1 MASKRAQ
8 KKETKREQKGASK
21 DTSTKPKKP
30 RKPSYQVQFDQIRA
44 ALKSGEITSL
54 EEFNERLDKIVPS
67 KGSLKFD
74 DKKKELEEYAKQVL
88 GIKEEEQEAAQ
99 TEAAPEVSTESTEV
113 VPDVSE
119 GQAEAVPEETVK
131 NEAPVEETAE
141 ETLVEETTENPTQ
154 NAPEEVVEES
164 AGEPSPEKE
173 EPKLDKYERKV
184 KNAEEA
190 ARKAEADLKAARTT
204 LSDLESERSIEESN
218 IKRIKEQ
225 LEKGTSEGKITPEQL
240 LAQARKYDEI
250 RKKVEA
256 QIRVVGKYA
265 EILSKAQRLSSSM
278 AAFRDTYSTIKT
290 QNEALKTE
298 TDEKKDNLTERE
310 GRKESSFFQKL
321 RLSSSRSKIGRM
333 TLKGALKKD
342 LTVAPL
348 VKISYVYRKLGLDKK
363 ASEIEAKAGEK
374 AGKINAAVSKKIEE
388 EYAKRGAVEDK
399 VDVIN
404 SVARKIMDDR
414 KDVFT
419 SKTSTLKEWKEK
431 SVNGTSPFK
440 KAIAA
445 VAAGRETAAQR
456 RALRKVSRAVGRAK
470 RNLERKIAKGEMEKL
485 TPEQLEEKLAHYT
498 EQAIDTHRIKSDNG
512 SKVYKFVDEGN
523 QIREVLEERR
533 KTAREDAK
541 KAFDAKQQEIDDL
554 NKNDEEKTEGA
565 LFGTKRAIHSAQ
577 KGRQRR
583 LNNLRS
589 RYEGK
594 GFIRRTAA
602 NMAAFLRLEGKAQEH
617 LGKEIDIKKEYVNDK
632 MGKVVPGS
640 RLGQIASKA
649 GEDALNAPQIVSKAT
664 ADFTRAKAQEA
675 KDFVE
680 KVRMDSATKAFDASY
695 QKGLALHEQVEQALG
710 KTTHEEAQHVV
721 ESQEHNQNTNEG
733 EEIGG

>member
-1 MASKRAQ
+1 
-8 KKETKREQKGASK
+8 
-21 DTSTKPKKP
+21 
-30 RKPSYQVQFDQIRA
+30 
-44 ALKSGEITSL
+44 
-54 EEFNERLDKIVPS
+54 
-67 KGSLKFD
+67 
-74 DKKKELEEYAKQVL
+74 
-88 GIKEEEQEAAQ
+88 
-99 TEAAPEVSTESTEV
+99 
-113 VPDVSE
+113 
-119 GQAEAVPEETVK
+119 
-131 NEAPVEETAE
+131 
-141 ETLVEETTENPTQ
+141 
-154 NAPEEVVEES
+154 
-164 AGEPSPEKE
+164 
-173 EPKLDKYERKV
+173 
-184 KNAEEA
+184 
-190 ARKAEADLKAARTT
+190 
-204 LSDLESERSIEESN
+204 
-218 IKRIKEQ
+218 
-225 LEKGTSEGKITPEQL
+225 
-240 LAQARKYDEI
+240 
-250 RKKVEA
+250 
-256 QIRVVGKYA
+256 
-265 EILSKAQRLSSSM
+265 
-278 AAFRDTYSTIKT
+278 
-290 QNEALKTE
+290 
-298 TDEKKDNLTERE
+298 
-310 GRKESSFFQKL
+310 
-321 RLSSSRSKIGRM
+321 
-333 TLKGALKKD
+333 
-342 LTVAPL
+342 
-348 VKISYVYRKLGLDKK
+348 
-363 ASEIEAKAGEK
+363 
-374 AGKINAAVSKKIEE
+374 
-388 EYAKRGAVEDK
+388 
-399 VDVIN
+399 
-404 SVARKIMDDR
+404 
-414 KDVFT
+414 
-419 SKTSTLKEWKEK
+419 
-431 SVNGTSPFK
+431 
-440 KAIAA
+440 
-445 VAAGRETAAQR
+445 
-456 RALRKVSRAVGRAK
+456 
-470 RNLERKIAKGEMEKL
+470 MEKL